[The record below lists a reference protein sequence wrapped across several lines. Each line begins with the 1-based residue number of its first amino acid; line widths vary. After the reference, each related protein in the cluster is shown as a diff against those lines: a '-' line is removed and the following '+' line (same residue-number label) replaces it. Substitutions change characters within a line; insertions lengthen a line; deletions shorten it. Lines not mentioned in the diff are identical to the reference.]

1 MEVVSGQHTA
11 NGRTVLYDGRVDEE
25 TRPSW
30 RRPAVWA
37 AAALLLSGAVGG
49 AWASGLFS
57 APSCS
62 GAPLR
67 ITVAAQPEIAPALS
81 DVASRFNVEKHRVS
95 GRCVHARVTSVA
107 PASFKGR
114 ADAWVPESSLWLTI
128 VREGGGTSVPSTAT
142 SVASTPV
149 VLATTRPVEDEFKDA
164 DIDISWKLLLK
175 DKAGGL
181 ALQRIAADPSA
192 GMSGTIAMLAIEQVG
207 KKADVAEALH
217 KNGGSTATLAGLVG
231 AERFSRPLAV
241 TTEQAVVAYNE
252 THRPNPVVSLM
263 PDEGTLTLDHPYA
276 VTTKDQR
283 RRDAAEAFQAALG
296 TRSARNT
303 LQRAG
308 FRTPDGTLAAPYARE
323 YDLPDKAP
331 KSLRLPTREEIDEAL
346 SSWKS

>member
-1 MEVVSGQHTA
+1 M
-11 NGRTVLYDGRVDEE
+11 DDE
-25 TRPSW
+25 TRSLW

-37 AAALLLSGAVGG
+37 AGALLLSGAGGG

-57 APSCS
+57 APACS

-81 DVASRFNVEKHRVS
+81 GVASRFNVEKHRVS
-95 GRCVHARVTSVA
+95 GRCVHARVA
-107 PASFKGR
+107 PAAPAAYKGGT
-114 ADAWVPESSLWLTI
+114 DAWVPESSLWLSI
-128 VREGGGTSVPSTAT
+128 AREGGYTSVPLAAT

-149 VLATTRPVEDEFKDA
+149 VLATTRPVEKEFRDA
-164 DIDISWKLLLK
+164 DVDIGWRLLLK

-181 ALQRIAADPSA
+181 ALERIAADPSA
-192 GMSGTIAMLAIEQVG
+192 GMTGTIAMLAVEQVD
-207 KKADVAEALH
+207 KDADRDADVAEALR
-217 KNGGSTATLAGLVG
+217 KNGGSTSTLADLIG
-231 AERFSRPLAV
+231 AERFDRPLAV

-263 PDEGTLTLDHPYA
+263 PDEGTLMLDHPYA

-296 TRSARNT
+296 TRSARDI

-308 FRTPDGTLAAPYARE
+308 FRVPDGTLTAAYASE
-323 YDLPDKAP
+323 YDLPEKAP
-331 KSLRLPTREEIDEAL
+331 KPLRLPTRKEIDEAF
-346 SSWKS
+346 SSWKA